1 MRLQSSIVT
10 AVIAERRHVANR
22 SLLFLRDRK
31 VPKWQE
37 CAALAVDD
45 RVQFR
50 ILEDSVVQTK
60 VLWIE
65 VVVVPAEVVLLT
77 SLDRVVED
85 QWRSR
90 NTLRR
95 GADIASRGETG
106 FNITASTVT
115 RVRRPTETSGR
126 ATPGVVVGER
136 TCRRICRIGDKSWA
150 YRC

>member
-10 AVIAERRHVANR
+10 AVIAERRHVANG
-22 SLLFLRDRK
+22 SLLFLCDSK

-37 CAALAVDD
+37 CAALAVND
-45 RVQFR
+45 RVHFR
-50 ILEDSVVQTK
+50 ILEDGVVQTK

-90 NTLRR
+90 NTLQR

-106 FNITASTVT
+106 FNVTASTVT
-115 RVRRPTETSGR
+115 RVRRPTEISRRT
-126 ATPGVVVGER
+126 TPGVVVG
-136 TCRRICRIGDKSWA
+136 
-150 YRC
+150 